1 MAERKKGWKGD
12 RSIRTVG
19 TTCSKAWDPLA
30 HTHEHTHPYT
40 NNQNK
45 QTIAARGQFSLLH
58 SPLHRQMRSW
68 PPTDNLPPCPL
79 HRCITSPQSS
89 NCQAWSFQYTT
100 LPHHGHG
107 AGQAECVAPLMN
119 WVNNWWKLTL
129 VIWPLNHPKQP
140 NMGVHGDLEIK
151 EVYHLMD
158 VHRSFLAGDLLFSF
172 FLLLHFLTLLS
183 ATIQNKGKN
192 DPKMHM
198 YWGNIKGETCQLI
211 IAPP

>member
-1 MAERKKGWKGD
+1 MTSGVSGSNVSILFAKENPTLVTWQRERRDGKGTEVSG
-12 RSIRTVG
+12 RYAQHAPRHG
-19 TTCSKAWDPLA
+19 TLW
-30 HTHEHTHPYT
+30 HIHMNTHPYT

-89 NCQAWSFQYTT
+89 NCQAWSFQYTS

-107 AGQAECVAPLMN
+107 AGQAECVAPLIN

-129 VIWPLNHPKQP
+129 VIWPLNHSKQP
-140 NMGVHGDLEIK
+140 NMGRSWWPGD
-151 EVYHLMD
+151 
-158 VHRSFLAGDLLFSF
+158 
-172 FLLLHFLTLLS
+172 
-183 ATIQNKGKN
+183 
-192 DPKMHM
+192 
-198 YWGNIKGETCQLI
+198 
-211 IAPP
+211 